1 MKTVNGVIVRPV
13 NLLYSLEMS
22 ETDTELRS
30 EFIQKAID
38 SDNKV
43 PNKIKKDENVLPQE
57 IMCRKA
63 KLDAL
68 GKINKINDLEKLH
81 KKRKNYQACHL
92 EEFFQE
98 F

>member
-22 ETDTELRS
+22 ETDTEARS

-38 SDNKV
+38 SDKV
-43 PNKIKKDENVLPQE
+43 PNKIKKDENVAPQE

-68 GKINKINDLEKLH
+68 GKINKINDIEKLH
-81 KKRKNYQACHL
+81 KKIKKIKN
-92 EEFFQE
+92 
-98 F
+98 